1 MVTEKSN
8 LFRQKALERSASPE
22 RLDRLVQ
29 VVSPKHWLP
38 LTALGTLVAAGL
50 SWSIMGRVPIAVSGQ
65 GVLVYPSKVVSFQS
79 SSSGQLQTVNVQV
92 GDYVKKGQVLA
103 TIDKSDIKKQ
113 LQQQRDKLVELQAQ
127 DRDAKLLQYQRTQ
140 LAKVAI
146 AQQRQG
152 IWQNLR
158 VTQELSPILR
168 DKGLLAL
175 EQQRLDLRQR
185 LRDSQ
190 ALAPTLKE
198 RLERRKWLQNEGA
211 ISQDTVLE
219 AQQTYLD
226 SLARIADIKSQL
238 KALDVRQVE
247 AETSYRQNLNQIV
260 SLQAQL
266 KDLDTQEKTLA
277 EQDFQASINR
287 QNQILETKRII
298 GQLELQ
304 AKGSQITSKYSGR
317 ILEMAAAPGQVLS
330 EGTRLGSIAAEA
342 PSAKLVGVAFL
353 PVSEG
358 KKIQKGMKMQITPTT
373 VQRERYGGIV
383 GTVTNVSAFPVTKD
397 GALSLVGNP
406 DLVQSLMS
414 QGPQIQVF
422 AELQP
427 DKSTF
432 SGYQWS
438 SSKGPQVKI
447 SAGTTTAVRV
457 TVEER
462 APITFVLPIL
472 RSWSGID

>member
-50 SWSIMGRVPIAVSGQ
+50 SWSILGRVPIAVSGQ

-92 GDYVKKGQVLA
+92 GDYIQKGQVLA

-152 IWQNLR
+152 ILQNLR

-185 LRDSQ
+185 LQDSQ

-226 SLARIADIKSQL
+226 GLARIADIKSQL

-317 ILEMAAAPGQVLS
+317 ILELAVAPGQVLS

-447 SAGTTTAVRV
+447 SPGTTTAVRV